1 MATEKIE
8 DTDNLTSYDTC
19 RFMQPGV
26 QVLNSKNVSLLSWEF
41 REEQKTYNM
50 TVANLLWV
58 SGFALN
64 LYFLQL
70 FCTHSAAALDRYVLM
85 LLTIHVFFYPSL
97 WGKLCPQC
105 LRDCLYLLLV
115 GNMGK
120 IARFQSLSV
129 SSSHLAF
136 LPMYIP
142 PLLFMSLF
150 SAMLHISLLKSE
162 TVCSFASHILI

>member
-1 MATEKIE
+1 MTRVSFPATGCSSFELE
-8 DTDNLTSYDTC
+8 ECVFVAL
-19 RFMQPGV
+19 GV
-26 QVLNSKNVSLLSWEF
+26 QRKKNI
-41 REEQKTYNM
+41 QKDCSQPVM
-50 TVANLLWV
+50 GITV
-58 SGFALN
+58 FALN

-105 LRDCLYLLLV
+105 LKDCLYLLLV

-129 SSSHLAF
+129 STSHLAF
-136 LPMYIP
+136 FFTNSSFVIHVTILSYAAH
-142 PLLFMSLF
+142 F
-150 SAMLHISLLKSE
+150 LLKKWNSE
-162 TVCSFASHILI
+162 TVCSFASHIFI